1 MNNKYCIKRTILVIV
16 LFWYKFSYAACVGLG
31 CSCSVSALPVVF
43 GSYNPISSTN
53 TDSTGTV
60 NVTCSAL
67 VIFSTSYSIQLGT
80 GGSGNFSSRSML
92 GLSGMNLNYNLY
104 TTSARITIWGD
115 GTASTSTISD
125 SYTALLL
132 SETRGY
138 TVYGRI
144 PAAQVVNASSYTD
157 SVVVTVVY

>member
-1 MNNKYCIKRTILVIV
+1 MTIFVIV
-16 LFWYKFSYAACVGLG
+16 LFWYKFSYASCAGLG
-31 CSCSVSALPVVF
+31 CSCSVSTLPVVF
-43 GSYNPISSTN
+43 GSYNPISSTD

-67 VIFSTSYSIQLGT
+67 VIFSASYSIQLGT
-80 GGSGNFSSRSML
+80 GGSGNYSSRYMS

-115 GTASTSTISD
+115 GTGSTSTISD

-132 SETRGY
+132 SQTRGY

-144 PAAQVVNASSYTD
+144 PAAQVVSANSYTD